1 MRDDAALEAAESAAE
16 LGSVLGRKMHGFAQ
30 AHGSSSLIAALIAG
44 FAVGASPKLRSFLRD
59 ILKI

>member
-1 MRDDAALEAAESAAE
+1 
-16 LGSVLGRKMHGFAQ
+16 MHGFAQ